1 MKFTYFH
8 SNFKNKAD
16 QLINGD
22 QQKIDFLCFIDSVIS
37 GKKENYNQK
46 KMKII
51 NNFIYSFFIAKCS
64 KLKLKINFCIFFE
77 KTPRKNPY
85 STYIQKFYFLD
96 IWKDINAPD
105 KNISKLLYD
114 FEQNFGI
121 ENNDLEFDKMITFG
135 EMKNRLF
142 YISEENFNN
151 KEYIIILFLL
161 K

>member
-1 MKFTYFH
+1 MT
-8 SNFKNKAD
+8 
-16 QLINGD
+16 
-22 QQKIDFLCFIDSVIS
+22 
-37 GKKENYNQK
+37 
-46 KMKII
+46 
-51 NNFIYSFFIAKCS
+51 
-64 KLKLKINFCIFFE
+64 LKLNVNFCIFFE

-114 FEQNFGI
+114 FEQNIGI

-142 YISEENFNN
+142 YISEANFNN
-151 KEYIIILFLL
+151 NEYYFIFPLEMKAKNENFKIIKHFDKKYLQGFNSSIWNKYPIINVLIQIDEINNFNYNFF
-161 K
+161 